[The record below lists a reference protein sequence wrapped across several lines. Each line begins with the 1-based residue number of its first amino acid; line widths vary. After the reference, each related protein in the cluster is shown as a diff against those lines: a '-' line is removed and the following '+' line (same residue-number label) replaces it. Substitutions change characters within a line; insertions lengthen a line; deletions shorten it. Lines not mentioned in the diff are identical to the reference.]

1 MRGVLLFPFV
11 LAVALMLAPTGYC
24 KATKASKPVA
34 VKKHAK
40 KKKAAKGAVSK
51 TAKEQQAASYQVGV
65 GYYGPPQRSTLQ
77 DFLDG
82 KSNSGPV
89 GDFQRRKLK

>member
-34 VKKHAK
+34 VK
-40 KKKAAKGAVSK
+40 
-51 TAKEQQAASYQVGV
+51 QQAASYQVGV

>member
-40 KKKAAKGAVSK
+40 K
-51 TAKEQQAASYQVGV
+51 KEQQAASYQVGV